1 MTIKQHIFNKDGIA
15 NINDNTQLLSL
26 FAKESANINNCIAE
40 HNLANDS
47 ILVFLN
53 TIATASSALSDIIS
67 NTYNMLMDSV
77 VLNNAGQT
85 LFSLFD
91 GVNVVGN
98 GITIDKLTNTIY
110 LNKKIKYQAQ
120 IADITYSTNG
130 DIGNSVARP
139 YVTRANIKSITSSNA
154 VEFEKFDTSM
164 QLSIH
169 IKFAE
174 STPLNG
180 VKLTLSNISSVL
192 PSITKITYTNKSND
206 LFELN
211 YVGDITSQDA
221 VSNSEYGNIFLQTE
235 QVNATGLIIQFEQNY
250 PDIVN
255 GQDRYT
261 IGISDFEAGYYES
274 VSSGYAVFGPYN
286 STSPIIKIAYSA
298 DIIDKSNSQNT
309 ELSFSHNNVAWIPL
323 INTDKISSGKI
334 LNVNNIST
342 DAVFFDNQVKQF
354 WIRLNVE
361 SYDASQNINTH
372 RRSLVDSN
380 QWGQSILLDDRHT
393 FTSAYENLGFSY
405 GATNNV
411 SEITE
416 TNLFEFAKSK
426 NGYFGLSEDNDT
438 YNTYHRYAS
447 PIVEQSS
454 NVSVYS
460 KEDMIIETAR
470 LLKLT
475 TPSELSVRLNG
486 VDVLD
491 LRRKYVIKVKADMSN
506 GLYQLHIDGKIKYI
520 DVSLGFVMSTMATL
534 FVTEED
540 LVSLVGPDGYIYQ
553 IEPIT
558 IAGTKYISLIGVLF
572 EQQDAKHNIYPHIT
586 KSNSFYIE
594 RGGIIAKNI
603 FDTVTISGMNIS
615 ESIADVGSYADR
627 HVLIT
632 QDIKK
637 SIGSTNMGKYTF
649 KKTAKL
655 KHCNIIAG
663 TVKMD
668 FSNAFIHSLIKEVK
682 FIDGEQE
689 FVSSKRITQFNN
701 TNLNEIVLAG
711 VFVDDN
717 TISFYGGSS
726 LFKNRVYST
735 EDLVEL
741 GDWLL
746 ILDGGSYKIKLPSGV
761 KTSATIDT
769 AIEYNVDNQAVNKDG
784 IYSIDYQNGTMFA
797 SSPIDG
803 NIVVNYQYYN
813 MALEGQAAIELNSN
827 EYIAR
832 DGILT
837 ISKQTT
843 NPLSIVYKE
852 GKDDGATFIDSPI
865 LSNISINTITELYI
879 KWLVKQT

>member
-85 LFSLFD
+85 LFSFFD
-91 GVNVVGN
+91 GVNINTN
-98 GITIDKLTNTIY
+98 GITVDTLTNTIY

-120 IADITYSTNG
+120 VADITYSTNG
-130 DIGNSVARP
+130 NIGNSVVRP
-139 YVTRANIKSITSSNA
+139 YITRANIKSITSSNA

-164 QLSIH
+164 QVSIH

-174 STPLNG
+174 SIPLNG
-180 VKLTLSNISSVL
+180 IKLTLSNTSSVL

-206 LFELN
+206 IFDLN
-211 YVGDITSQDA
+211 YIGDVTSQSA

-250 PDIVN
+250 PDIVS
-255 GQDRYT
+255 GKDRYA
-261 IGISDFEAGYYES
+261 IGLSDFEAGYYES

-298 DIIDKSNSQNT
+298 DIIDKSNKQNI
-309 ELSFSHNNVAWIPL
+309 ELTFSHNNINWITL
-323 INTDKISSGKI
+323 TNTNKMSSGKI
-334 LNVNNIST
+334 LNINNIST
-342 DAVFFDNQVKQF
+342 DAVFFDNQIKQF
-354 WIRLNVE
+354 WIRLDIE
-361 SYDASQNINTH
+361 SYDASQNLNMH
-372 RRSLVDSN
+372 RRPLIDSN
-380 QWGQSILLDDRHT
+380 QFGQSILLDERHT
-393 FTSAYENLGFSY
+393 FTSVYENLGFSY
-405 GATNNV
+405 GSVNHVT
-411 SEITE
+411 EITE
-416 TNLFEFAKSK
+416 SGLFEFAKSK
-426 NGYFGLSEDNDT
+426 NGYFGLSEEDAT
-438 YNTYHRYAS
+438 YNAYYRYTS
-447 PIVEQSS
+447 PIVEQS
-454 NVSVYS
+454 NNISVYS
-460 KEDMIIETAR
+460 KEDIVIETAR

-491 LRRKYVIKVKADMSN
+491 LRRKYVIKVKADMNN
-506 GLYQLHIDGKIKYI
+506 GLYQLHIDNAIKYI

-534 FVTEED
+534 FTIVGNIAT
-540 LVSLVGPDGYIYQ
+540 LVAPDGQIYT
-553 IEPIT
+553 IEPVT
-558 IAGTKYISLIGVLF
+558 ISGTKYISLIGTLF
-572 EQQDAKHNIYPHIT
+572 EQQDSKHNIYPNIT
-586 KSNSFYIE
+586 RPNSFYIE
-594 RGGIIAKNI
+594 RGGIIAKNN
-603 FDTVTISGMNIS
+603 FDTVTISGMNIAEAITDIGNYS
-615 ESIADVGSYADR
+615 DR

-637 SIGSTNMGKYTF
+637 SVGSTNMNRYNF
-649 KKTAKL
+649 KNIAKF
-655 KHCNIIAG
+655 KHCNIIEG
-663 TVKMD
+663 TVKFD
-668 FSNAFIHSLIKEVK
+668 FSIAFIHSMIKEVM
-682 FIDGEQE
+682 FIDGRKE
-689 FVSSKRITQFNN
+689 FVSSKRVTQYNN
-701 TNLNEIVLAG
+701 TNLNEIVLEG
-711 VFVDDN
+711 IFIDDD
-717 TISFYGGSS
+717 TITFYGGSS
-726 LFKNRVYST
+726 LFKNRVYSL

-746 ILDGGSYKIKLPSGV
+746 VLDGGSYKIKLPSGV

-769 AIEYNVDNQAVNKDG
+769 AIEYNIDNESTNRDG
-784 IYSIDYQNGTMFA
+784 IYSVDYQNGILYA

-803 NIVVNYQYYN
+803 NITVNYQYYN
-813 MALEGQAAIELNSN
+813 MALEGQAAIELYTN

-837 ISKQTT
+837 VDKQTKNT
-843 NPLSIVYKE
+843 LSVVYKE
-852 GKDDGATFIDSPI
+852 GKSDGNTFIDSPI

-879 KWLVKQT
+879 K